1 MLNTFRVIFVDT
13 VGNVVTKPSADCD
26 YIQESDAGYY
36 SFDWGVPAE
45 YSDSGSVSN
54 SISGEYAFD
63 NRSINDMFKKY
74 GVAPTGFVG
83 EDPLPTTISQYGRTG
98 EIVNSGNMGRVTKS
112 SSGTTLSWP
121 LSSISS
127 QTKDAFAKDRFVI
140 IGNSTAPLDRGG
152 LGANLRTPSDLFTN
166 NKGIRVIGGN
176 DTDAR
181 DYSQTTSDLEFDQD
195 GGGEG
200 NVDTTGDKFPKYLY
214 LGAVAAGGPCG
225 GAISCR
231 NTNLGGPDDSGF
243 QPTCL
248 GAVDAVDG
256 EKGLYLCPTYRKY
269 GVSSYSY
276 LFSTNYTWPTFTN
289 FTTVDAIGES
299 PLPTLPIS
307 RRVSESGKKVG
318 VFLKVCEGSVIGNS
332 SNRKTL
338 IVRLV
343 KLGKG
348 GVESFDTRDVIT
360 KDGGGNKLYNLAIN
374 KSSTTFPTKTDRD
387 TEIEVYEYPEDGTA
401 LSWANHGVLSIKC
414 QGGRAVPTFKSFT
427 AVRTCED
434 VRVETCTQCKDEVQI
449 PPGGGPSDVYTERC
463 VNWSTGGNN
472 LVDEVSSNPNMITVP
487 PKVVISKGPRFDVE
501 RYSMLRT
508 DEGDFVDLDFNM
520 FGGIQ
525 DIENSE
531 DWYAKAG
538 GIQRTEEVVTL
549 RVAIGDPTSG
559 TGDENEP
566 LRFGPSVS
574 SSYTFRGGTKYI
586 LDQSILT
593 IDGFEFDNNPYP
605 LTVLGGGY
613 DGQITENPSEPF
625 MELKYFLDDTQVSKG
640 VYVAAFGIGG
650 SRRIEMT
657 LSENADCDSLIFE
670 VPEIVGPDQRTS
682 KYIPSTTQV
691 IPEPGLGAKANF
703 IMETQNADIEDFH
716 EGVGANGGGVY
727 IGWGEQVNQAVDN
740 ITNGRSAIGRLGV
753 SLKPGA
759 GFGRRLIK
767 PLGLNSPSLGFAPP
781 PSAVPV
787 QSTAEF
793 EYISYDA
800 TETYNN
806 ALASVMDYSPIGD
819 PNAKGYDAAPIF
831 RFTEMPEITREGD
844 FYITAQAYHM
854 EGIEKITFIMDG
866 GKAID
871 VYEPQAHPDDLGTDY
886 NNTPSKLGR
895 GYREYMVRVDTS
907 AMDHNTTHEIR
918 AICWPKNG
926 YPLVLQGEKQDGARR
941 GPDNDNPDLDDSVY
955 KLSPTIFPWQK
966 NEYPSSVG
974 EYVPAGI
981 NPPAVNAG
989 DQILNLTTGEPL
1001 WYVNTSDVNRVA
1013 YHGFWFRYQKSD
1025 ERKVLY
1031 VNPNYTGTSD
1041 GTKGRP
1047 YTSMD
1052 EAMDSRIENG
1062 DASEYFSAKIYL
1074 QAEAIFTPE
1083 RLAGLQEAFGKT
1095 SLDDEWKSGENYS
1108 QYDYNGDGV
1117 VDGSDLTILLS
1128 DKRGSVN
1135 NHWSSSGAVS
1145 RGNFENALDHSSNRG
1160 SAQNPSCQVLT
1171 VEADPEWV
1179 SNKVE
1184 SGVGYWN
1191 PINNVPEWHN
1201 EIVLLSYAGGWND
1214 PDYGNG
1220 EPRNTSIHYKNLRFV
1235 SGLPIDQRSAS
1246 MFKMNANKNFNNRVN
1261 GFRFKNPTLI
1271 IDSCRINSCFSYG
1284 GQMGMLDGNG
1294 FGSGDGKR
1302 IKYPDPNDTG
1312 VNESGESCGVS
1323 NKCTYD
1329 QLELA
1334 PMDRAG
1340 IRSVDGNITTYD
1352 RFPDDNDLIGI
1363 NRQLLDTRL
1372 PSYGKLVGWD
1382 ENENLPTSITLND
1395 GTFKRSCAE
1404 GEKQGIDLQIYSTSV
1419 WGFPQGDRWNG
1430 ATTLK
1435 NYLEINCT
1443 GDSTGKICAA
1453 ILNCNFDIRFGT
1465 GFSGRRKECN
1475 NTNQLHADIT
1485 QIDRTDIG
1493 WIDNRINADMVITN
1507 NYYQLGHLGG
1517 FRGAS
1522 LVRDEFAD
1530 NWRTAHKTKNYAFV
1544 NMKSDCLI
1552 SSNSMNLFE
1561 SMDHI
1566 YVKGNRLREG
1576 SFSFKSN
1583 NTFGVIL
1590 AGENFDPRIEHLYYA
1605 DNHEGKPLFEP
1616 GLFRMGS
1623 VSSGDLGYAKLN
1635 TEFTF
1640 NDNEAGP
1647 IKQDLVVEIA
1657 DLQYTPIYDATEE
1670 INTVQYTAENF
1681 QQLVVRRGLKN
1692 IIDTDNSIIRW
1703 DTNINIRDWSGG
1715 GQAKYTPNQEILDQ
1729 YKQFGKNG
1737 IPFIEEAYKPTV
1749 ENYSMAPPKGLPSF
1763 SDTPINYTG
1772 DPEHE
1777 AFFIPTIVGSPDEV
1791 KTFSQGYTAPPG
1803 TEERVSD
1810 LTNIQTIPSG
1820 YPNAGE
1826 SIFTFYFYDREKFY
1840 TLLAN
1845 GGWSYTNFP
1854 DDYTPHKL

>member
-13 VGNVVTKPSADCD
+13 VGNVVTKPSTDCD

-74 GVAPTGFVG
+74 GLEPTGFVG
-83 EDPLPTTISQYGRTG
+83 EDPLPNIISEYGRTG

-121 LSSISS
+121 PSSISS

-140 IGNSTAPLDRGG
+140 IGNTTAPLDRGG

-225 GAISCR
+225 GLISCR
-231 NTNLGGPDDSGF
+231 NTNLGGPSDTGF

-256 EKGLYLCPTYRKY
+256 EKGLYLCPTYRRY
-269 GVSSYSY
+269 SSTSYSANSDRQ
-276 LFSTNYTWPTFTN
+276 FTWPTFTN
-289 FTTVDAIGES
+289 FATVDAIGDS
-299 PLPTLPIS
+299 YIPPVYAG
-307 RRVSESGKKVG
+307 RVSESGKKVG
-318 VFLKVCEGSVIGNS
+318 VFLKVCEGSIIGNS

-348 GVESFDTRDVIT
+348 GVESFDTRDVTT
-360 KDGGGNKLYNLAIN
+360 KDGGGDKLYNLAIN
-374 KSSTTFPTKTDRD
+374 KSSTTFPTKTDRG

-414 QGGRAVPTFKSFT
+414 DGGRAQPTIKAFT
-427 AVRTCED
+427 AVRTCEEI
-434 VRVETCTQCKDEVQI
+434 RVQACTQCVDFLT
-449 PPGGGPSDVYTERC
+449 GGDAIREIC
-463 VNWSTGGNN
+463 VNWPSGGNN

-531 DWYAKAG
+531 DWYSKAG

-549 RVAIGDPTSG
+549 PVTISDPTPG
-559 TGDENEP
+559 TGDDDEV
-566 LRFGPSVS
+566 LVFGSSFS
-574 SSYTFRGGTKYI
+574 SSYIFRGGTKYI
-586 LDQSILT
+586 LDQSIQLV
-593 IDGFEFDNNPYP
+593 GGSEFDNNPYP
-605 LTVLGGGY
+605 LIVLGGGY

-625 MELKYFLDDTQVSKG
+625 MELKYFLDDTQVSKD
-640 VYVAAFGIGG
+640 VYVGAFGIGG

-703 IMETQNADIEDFH
+703 IIETQNADIEDFH

-740 ITNGRSAIGRLGV
+740 ITNTRATIGRSGA

-767 PLGLNSPSLGFAPP
+767 PRGLNTPSLGFATPA
-781 PSAVPV
+781 SSVPV

-793 EYISYDA
+793 EYISYNA
-800 TETYNN
+800 TDTYNN
-806 ALASVMDYSPIGD
+806 ALASVMDYSPVGD
-819 PNAKGYDAAPIF
+819 PDAKGYYVGPIF

-866 GKAID
+866 GEAID
-871 VYEPQAHPDDLGTDY
+871 VYKPQTHPDNLGTDY
-886 NNTPSKLGR
+886 ENTASGLGR
-895 GYREYMVRVDTS
+895 GYKEYMVRVDTS

-941 GPDNDNPDLDDSVY
+941 GPDNDNPELDDSVY

-974 EYVPAGI
+974 EYVPTGI

-1001 WYVNTSDVNRVA
+1001 WYMDQDDVNRVG
-1013 YHGFWFRYQKSD
+1013 YHGFWFRYQNSD

-1031 VNPNYTGTSD
+1031 VNPSYTGTSD

-1047 YTSMD
+1047 FTSIDVAIDMKIAD
-1052 EAMDSRIENG
+1052 REAE
-1062 DASEYFSAKIYL
+1062 EYFSAKIYV
-1074 QAEAIFTPE
+1074 QSEPIFNSTDLVE
-1083 RLAGLQEAFGKT
+1083 LQEAFNKT
-1095 SLDDEWKSGENYS
+1095 SEDPEWRSGANYS
-1108 QYDYNGDGV
+1108 QYDYNKDGV
-1117 VDGSDLTILLS
+1117 INGADLSIFLS
-1128 DKRGSVN
+1128 KNRGSVN
-1135 NHWSSSGAVS
+1135 NYWDRDGGVS
-1145 RGNFENALDHSSNRG
+1145 RGEFENALDHSSNRS

-1171 VEADPEWV
+1171 IEADPNWFV
-1179 SNKVE
+1179 NTTQ
-1184 SGVGYWN
+1184 SGDGYWN
-1191 PINNVPEWHN
+1191 PDPAQPEFNN
-1201 EIVLLSYAGGWND
+1201 EIIMLSYAGGWND

-1220 EPRNTSIHYKNLRFV
+1220 QPQNTSIHYKNLRFV
-1235 SGLPIDQRSAS
+1235 SGLPIDDKSS
-1246 MFKMNANKNFNNRVN
+1246 MFKMSSRLNLNNRQD
-1261 GFRFKNPTLI
+1261 GFRFKNSTLV
-1271 IDSCRINSCFSYG
+1271 IDSCRINSWNTYG
-1284 GQMGMLDGNG
+1284 NQMTDIDSNG
-1294 FGSGDGKR
+1294 RLVNGRVRF
-1302 IKYPDPNDTG
+1302 PDPNDTG
-1312 VNESGESCGVS
+1312 ENEFGESCGVAK
-1323 NKCTYD
+1323 KCTYE
-1329 QLELA
+1329 QITLP

-1340 IRSVDGNITTYD
+1340 IRSVDGNSTDYD
-1352 RFPDDNDLIGI
+1352 RFPDDNDLIGV
-1363 NRQLLDTRL
+1363 NRQLIDKRL
-1372 PSYGKLVGWD
+1372 PYYDRLIGWD
-1382 ENENLPTSITLND
+1382 ENANVPTSESLSD
-1395 GTFKRSCAE
+1395 STFKRAMAE
-1404 GEKQGIDLQIYSTSV
+1404 GTKQGIALHAYNCSV
-1419 WGFPQGDRWNG
+1419 WGYASGDRFNG
-1430 ATTLK
+1430 ATTVK
-1435 NYLEINCT
+1435 NYLEIDCT
-1443 GDSTGKICAA
+1443 GDSTGKICAG
-1453 ILNCNFDIRFGT
+1453 IMNSRLDIRLSD
-1465 GFSGRRKECN
+1465 GFSGRRKEVN
-1475 NTNQLHADIT
+1475 ASNVVHSDLS
-1485 QIDRTDIG
+1485 QIDRSDNG
-1493 WIDNRINADMVITN
+1493 WIDNRIISDIIMTN
-1507 NYYQLGHLGG
+1507 NVAQLGHYA
-1517 FRGAS
+1517 GANGAK
-1522 LVRDEFAD
+1522 VKRDENLD
-1530 NWRTAHKTKNYAFV
+1530 LWRTSHKTRNYAMVNVIADTIKATASWNFV
-1544 NMKSDCLI
+1544 D
-1552 SSNSMNLFE
+1552 
-1561 SMDHI
+1561 SMDHLYI
-1566 YVKGNRLREG
+1566 RGCRYRDA
-1576 SFSFKSN
+1576 SN
-1583 NTFGVIL
+1583 SIAYFDSAGVVL
-1590 AGENFDPRIEHLYYA
+1590 AGERFDPRYEHMYYA
-1605 DNHEGKPLFEP
+1605 DNHEATPKFLV
-1616 GLFRMGS
+1616 GLGLQGS
-1623 VSSGDLGYAKLN
+1623 KNAGSLGYAKRS
-1635 TEFTF
+1635 EPYVFVEG
-1640 NDNEAGP
+1640 DNQEG
-1647 IKQDLVVEIA
+1647 DLVVPVE
-1657 DLQYTPIYDATEE
+1657 DLQYIPLYNPAGNINDTDYTESD
-1670 INTVQYTAENF
+1670 F
-1681 QQLVVRRGLKN
+1681 QTIVRSGLKN
-1692 IIDTDNSIIRW
+1692 LVNTDNSIVRW
-1703 DTNINIRDWSGG
+1703 DTSIYKSPWGG
-1715 GQAKYTPNQEILDQ
+1715 GSQRVIPSQEMLNDF
-1729 YKQFGKNG
+1729 KQFGFNG
-1737 IPFIEEAYKPTV
+1737 IPVIEEAYRPTV
-1749 ENYSMAPPKGLPSF
+1749 ENYSQGPPKGLPSF

-1777 AFFIPTIVGSPDEV
+1777 AFFIPTIVGSPDDV
-1791 KTFSQGYTAPPG
+1791 KIFSQGYTAPPG

-1826 SIFTFYFYDREKFY
+1826 PIFTYYFYDREKFY

-1845 GGWSYTNFP
+1845 GGWSYRNFP